1 MKNRCGAFN
10 LKLWGLAALA
20 VLATGCQTEPVYT
33 SKEDSPDT
41 QLTALRIHVEGAP
54 DSSGRTVQVP
64 VFRERPILVTV
75 DREPFLTEGNV
86 TKAEVV
92 DEPGGFSLRIEFE
105 RQGRWLL
112 EKYTGQYRGRRL
124 AIFASFGSERWI
136 GAPLI
141 QAVISDGKFTF
152 TPDASRE
159 EALRIARGLNNYAKK
174 MEHDPRF

>member
-92 DEPGGFSLRIEFE
+92 DEPGGFSLRSSSS
-105 RQGRWLL
+105 GRAAGCS
-112 EKYTGQYRGRRL
+112 KSTPASTGG
-124 AIFASFGSERWI
+124 AAWPSSPASAPSAGSER
-136 GAPLI
+136 
-141 QAVISDGKFTF
+141 
-152 TPDASRE
+152 R
-159 EALRIARGLNNYAKK
+159 
-174 MEHDPRF
+174 